1 MKIDELVWNKSDWIV
16 KKPHMTDPLS
26 AQLIFIFGDVDT
38 IAETVPITLLQALYP
53 NARIVGASTAG
64 TIESGTLSQYP
75 LVATVVAFEQ
85 GWVEVA
91 TMELLDNA
99 TLEERSQALI
109 AQLPQKNLK
118 HVFVLM
124 EGLKL
129 NGSLFVKGLN
139 PVDRKFPI
147 TGALA
152 GDGWKF
158 DHTLIRSDREVKE
171 FQSVAVGFYG
181 DSLHIEVGHATGW
194 EEFGAERVITKS
206 EGHVV
211 YEIDDK
217 PALKL
222 YEDYLGEFIKDL
234 PTSGLRFPLSV
245 RENGDDNELA
255 RVMMGIN
262 EDKSLVFGVD
272 IPQGSI
278 VRLMK
283 TNVKNLIEGAESL
296 AKGIGIH
303 NEYPSLAIAISC
315 SARRS
320 VLKQLVGEELE
331 ALRESLS
338 KNTHIC
344 GFYSYGEI
352 APFADN
358 LLDCKLHNQT
368 MTLTVIYEDTDA

>member
-1 MKIDELVWNKSDWIV
+1 MNIDELIWEQCDWIA
-16 KKPHMTDPLS
+16 KNSSRIDPSS
-26 AQLIFIFGDVDT
+26 AQLIFLFGDITT
-38 IAETVPITLLQALYP
+38 IAETLPITSLQALYP
-53 NARIVGASTAG
+53 NAHIVGASTAG
-64 TIESGTLSQYP
+64 TIESGKFSKHA
-75 LVATVVAFEQ
+75 LVATVIAFER

-91 TMELLDNA
+91 TMDGLTNS
-99 TLEERSQALI
+99 TLEEQSKELI
-109 AQLPQKNLK
+109 RNLPKENLK

-129 NGSLFVKGLN
+129 NGSSFVKGLN
-139 PVDRKFPI
+139 SVDTKLPI

-158 DHTLIRSDREVKE
+158 DHTLVLSQGEAKE
-171 FQSVAVGFYG
+171 FQAVAIGFYG
-181 DSLHIEVGHATGW
+181 DSLHIKIGYAAGW
-194 EEFGAERVITKS
+194 EEFGAERIVTKS

-245 RENGDDNELA
+245 REIGSEKELA

-262 EDKSLVFGVD
+262 NDKSLVFGVD

-283 TNVKNLIEGAESL
+283 TNVKNLIEGAESV
-296 AKGIGIH
+296 AKGIERH
-303 NEYPSLAIAISC
+303 NEHPSLAIAISC

-338 KNTHIC
+338 ENTHIC

-368 MTLTVIYEDTDA
+368 MTLTVIYEDNDA